1 MRFFDRQVGAFLRR
15 SSLVALL
22 FTGALSD
29 THAQQTTLHQ
39 LQAVVVGL
47 QDPQQARQLSLLVNE
62 QDGVVISRF
71 DVHTQNL
78 MMQMHPSCTLDHA
91 ALNALLEPHGVRV
104 RCVTRS
110 EVGAAPFRHL
120 DPQACRE
127 PDQTR

>member
-1 MRFFDRQVGAFLRR
+1 MATMR
-15 SSLVALL
+15 
-22 FTGALSD
+22 
-29 THAQQTTLHQ
+29 AQQASLHQ
-39 LQAVVVGL
+39 LQAVVIGL
-47 QDPQQARQLSLLVNE
+47 QDPQLARQLSLLVEE
-62 QDGVVISRF
+62 QNGVTVCRF

-110 EVGAAPFRHL
+110 TVGAAPFRHL
-120 DPQACRE
+120 DPQTCRE

>member
-1 MRFFDRQVGAFLRR
+1 MV
-15 SSLVALL
+15 VL
-22 FTGALSD
+22 FTGAGSA

-39 LQAVVVGL
+39 VQAVVVGL

-78 MMQMHPSCTLDHA
+78 MVQMHPSCALDHG

-120 DPQACRE
+120 DPQTCRE